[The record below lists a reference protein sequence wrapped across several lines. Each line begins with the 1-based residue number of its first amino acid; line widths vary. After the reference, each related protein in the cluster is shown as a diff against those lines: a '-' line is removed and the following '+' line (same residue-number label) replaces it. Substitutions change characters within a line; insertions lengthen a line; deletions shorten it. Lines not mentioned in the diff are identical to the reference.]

1 MGLVHDTEDEEFRGI
16 TLETRRESIILG
28 FNDALHPE
36 DIGKRQFVEIAY
48 EDIDALRLALDMA
61 ELPELPKGWSWE
73 RADGLWQARSKD
85 GDLVGIDADADLVA
99 LDREGEPVDAPG
111 VVAAVA
117 SANNFELGIPE

>member
-1 MGLVHDTEDEEFRGI
+1 MGFIHDTEDEEFRGI

-61 ELPELPKGWSWE
+61 ELPKLPKGWFWE
-73 RADGLWQARSKD
+73 RADGLWQARGPESV
-85 GDLVGIDADADLVA
+85 LVGIDADGDLGA
-99 LDREGEPVDAPG
+99 LDREGEPVDVPDVIRA
-111 VVAAVA
+111 VAA
-117 SANNFELGIPE
+117 ANNFELGIPE